1 MIRRPPR
8 STPKPTLFPY
18 TTLFRSRRGKF
29 HTERLPENEIR
40 SYCVSVRLNENE
52 LSILEE
58 KRGSYKKGEWLRMA
72 SLNKLPL
79 VLPAINKSAWVEL
92 GRLSQDLNRLLTYLD
107 GKSPDSDPTLT
118 EMHVIKRQV
127 QTLRTLLL
135 PSTFWS
141 NTNERY
147 AENQER

>member
-1 MIRRPPR
+1 N
-8 STPKPTLFPY
+8 K
-18 TTLFRSRRGKF
+18 
-29 HTERLPENEIR
+29 
-40 SYCVSVRLNENE
+40 NE

-72 SLNKLPL
+72 SLNRLPL
-79 VLPAINKSAWVEL
+79 VLPEINKSAWVEL
-92 GRLSQDLNRLLTYLD
+92 GRLSQDLNRLLTYLNS
-107 GKSPDSDPTLT
+107 KSPDSDPTLT

-141 NTNERY
+141 NTNERH